1 VLINDRKAQNK
12 RLRRRPYMKG
22 TQNEKISQ
30 IKFETLVVGID
41 IGKETHYA
49 RAFDYRG
56 IELARLLKF
65 SNTDQGFQRLEQWM
79 RDICKQQEK
88 TEIIAGFEPTGHYWF
103 TLGDHLKRQGYKLAI
118 VNPFHVKRTKELDDN
133 SPTKNDRKDPK
144 TIAMLV
150 KDGRYREV
158 YIPDDI
164 YQELRE
170 AVSERE
176 RLQEQLTS
184 IHNRVVRWLDIR
196 FPEFTTVFKDWR
208 RNAALI
214 TLRSFPTPEKVM
226 EMGVDKIVETWR
238 KQMKRA
244 SLKRAEALV
253 KAASRSVGRTSGKVA
268 SEASLQNLLAEYDL
282 YCQQYDKQEQ
292 LMQDLLM
299 QVPNADK
306 LLDIKGV
313 GLITAAT
320 FVGEVGDISRFQ
332 DPRQIQKL
340 AGLNLVENS
349 SGKHKGK
356 TTISRRGRRRL
367 RHSLFFSMIAMLGKN
382 QEFRLLHQRNLTREN
397 NPLNKMQSIIAL
409 CGKLIRVFFAILT
422 KGVDY
427 SPEKM
432 LGDME
437 QSIRVAA

>member
-1 VLINDRKAQNK
+1 
-12 RLRRRPYMKG
+12 MKS
-22 TQNEKISQ
+22 TQNDKISQ
-30 IKFETLVVGID
+30 IKIETLVVGID

-65 SNTDQGFQRLEQWM
+65 SNTAQGFELLDRWM
-79 RDICKQQEK
+79 LDICKQQAK
-88 TEIIAGFEPTGHYWF
+88 TEIIVGFEPTGHYWF
-103 TLGDHLKRQGYKLAI
+103 VLGDHLKRQGHKLAI

-158 YIPDDI
+158 YIPEDL

-184 IHNRVVRWLDIR
+184 IYNRVVRWLDIR
-196 FPEFTTVFKDWR
+196 FPEFETVFKDWR

-214 TLRSFPTPEKVM
+214 TLRNFPTPEKIV
-226 EMGVDKIVETWR
+226 EMGAGKIVETWR
-238 KQMKRA
+238 KQMKRTGP
-244 SLKRAEALV
+244 KRAEALV
-253 KAASRSVGRTSGKVA
+253 KAASKSVGRTSGKVA
-268 SEASLQNLLAEYDL
+268 SEGSLQNLLAEYDL
-282 YCQQYDKQEQ
+282 YRQQYEEQEK
-292 LMQDLLM
+292 LMLKLLT
-299 QVPNADK
+299 QVPNAEK

-356 TTISRRGRRRL
+356 TTISRRGRKRL
-367 RHSLFFSMIAMLGKN
+367 RHSLFFAMIPMLGKN
-382 QEFRLLHQRNLTREN
+382 QEFRLLHQRNLTRDN

-409 CGKLIRVFFAILT
+409 CGKLIRIFYAILS

-427 SPEKM
+427 SSEKM
-432 LGDME
+432 LSDME
-437 QSIRVAA
+437 QSMKLAA

>member
-1 VLINDRKAQNK
+1 
-12 RLRRRPYMKG
+12 MKS

-184 IHNRVVRWLDIR
+184 IYNRVVRWLDIR

>member
-1 VLINDRKAQNK
+1 
-12 RLRRRPYMKG
+12 MKG

-103 TLGDHLKRQGYKLAI
+103 TLGDHLKSQGHKLAI

-214 TLRSFPTPEKVM
+214 TLRSFPTPEKVVKI
-226 EMGVDKIVETWR
+226 GVDAIVETWR

>member
-1 VLINDRKAQNK
+1 
-12 RLRRRPYMKG
+12 MKG

-184 IHNRVVRWLDIR
+184 IYNRVVRWLDIR

-214 TLRSFPTPEKVM
+214 TLRSFPTPEKVVK
-226 EMGVDKIVETWR
+226 MGVDAIIETWR

-244 SLKRAEALV
+244 SLKRAERLV

-282 YCQQYDKQEQ
+282 YCQQYDKLEQ
-292 LMQDLLM
+292 LMQELLM

-382 QEFRLLHQRNLTREN
+382 REFRLLHQRNLMREN

-437 QSIRVAA
+437 QSSRVAA

>member
-1 VLINDRKAQNK
+1 
-12 RLRRRPYMKG
+12 MKS

-65 SNTDQGFQRLEQWM
+65 SNTDQGFERLDQWM

-103 TLGDHLKRQGYKLAI
+103 VLGDHLKRQGHKLAI

-208 RNAALI
+208 RNASLI

-226 EMGVDKIVETWR
+226 EMGIDKIVETWR

-282 YCQQYDKQEQ
+282 YCQQYDKLEQ
-292 LMQDLLM
+292 LMQELLM

-332 DPRQIQKL
+332 DPRQIQKF

-356 TTISRRGRRRL
+356 TTISRRGRKRL

-382 QEFRLLHQRNLTREN
+382 QEFRLLHQRNLMREN

-432 LGDME
+432 LRDME
-437 QSIRVAA
+437 QSVRVAA

>member
-1 VLINDRKAQNK
+1 
-12 RLRRRPYMKG
+12 MKG

-184 IHNRVVRWLDIR
+184 IYNRVVRWLDIR

-214 TLRSFPTPEKVM
+214 TLRSFPTPEKVVK
-226 EMGVDKIVETWR
+226 MGVDAIIETWR

-244 SLKRAEALV
+244 SLKRAERLV

-282 YCQQYDKQEQ
+282 YCQQYDKLEQ
-292 LMQDLLM
+292 LMQELLM

-356 TTISRRGRRRL
+356 TTISRRGRKRL

-382 QEFRLLHQRNLTREN
+382 QEFRLLHQRNLMREN

>member
-1 VLINDRKAQNK
+1 
-12 RLRRRPYMKG
+12 MKG

-184 IHNRVVRWLDIR
+184 IYNRVVRWLDIR

-214 TLRSFPTPEKVM
+214 TLRSFPTPEKVVK
-226 EMGVDKIVETWR
+226 MGVDAIIETWR

-244 SLKRAEALV
+244 SLKRAERLV

-282 YCQQYDKQEQ
+282 YCQQYDKLEQ
-292 LMQDLLM
+292 LMQELLM

-367 RHSLFFSMIAMLGKN
+367 RHSLFFSMIAMLGKK
-382 QEFRLLHQRNLTREN
+382 
-397 NPLNKMQSIIAL
+397 P
-409 CGKLIRVFFAILT
+409 RVSAT
-422 KGVDY
+422 SSKKPDAG
-427 SPEKM
+427 E
-432 LGDME
+432 
-437 QSIRVAA
+437 

>member
-1 VLINDRKAQNK
+1 
-12 RLRRRPYMKG
+12 MKS

-184 IHNRVVRWLDIR
+184 IYNRVVRWLDIR

-214 TLRSFPTPEKVM
+214 TLRSFPTPEKVVKI
-226 EMGVDKIVETWR
+226 GVDAIVETWR

-282 YCQQYDKQEQ
+282 YCQQYDGLEQ
-292 LMQDLLM
+292 LMQELLM

-320 FVGEVGDISRFQ
+320 FVGEVGNISRFQ

-356 TTISRRGRRRL
+356 TTISRRGRKRL

-409 CGKLIRVFFAILT
+409 CGKLVRVFFAILT

-432 LGDME
+432 LRDME
-437 QSIRVAA
+437 QSIKVAA

>member
-1 VLINDRKAQNK
+1 
-12 RLRRRPYMKG
+12 MKN
-22 TQNEKISQ
+22 TQNQKISQ

-56 IELARLLKF
+56 MELARLLKF
-65 SNTDQGFQRLEQWM
+65 SNTDQGFERLGQWM

-88 TEIIAGFEPTGHYWF
+88 TGIIVGFEPTGHYWF
-103 TLGDHLKRQGYKLAI
+103 TLGDHLKRQGHKLAI

-184 IHNRVVRWLDIR
+184 IYNRVVRWLDIR

-208 RNAALI
+208 RNASLI

-244 SLKRAEALV
+244 SLKRAERLV
-253 KAASRSVGRTSGKVA
+253 KVASRSVGRTSGKVA
-268 SEASLQNLLAEYDL
+268 SEVSLQNLLAEYDL
-282 YCQQYDKQEQ
+282 YCQQYDKLEQ
-292 LMQDLLM
+292 LMQELLM

-349 SGKHKGK
+349 SGKHKGR

-367 RHSLFFSMIAMLGKN
+367 RHSLFFSMIAILGKN
-382 QEFRLLHQRNLTREN
+382 QEFRLLHQRNLMREN

-409 CGKLIRVFFAILT
+409 CGKLIRVFYAILT